1 MSCDIGSVSLDKS
14 YSDSSVTDS
23 LKGWSSPFPLSSY
36 EYDSPKTAV
45 AETSEIL
52 KTGNSDR
59 NENCQTFAR
68 SMDIIKVDHNLETT
82 EEMLVSFPKQL
93 NYATKIVTNSLPD
106 INTQATSRPSVS
118 WIERSSKIGLST
130 NQTVSSTTS
139 GRGIFERDCDLP
151 EWLNAN
157 ENQTDHYDV
166 EMKPSIQTKDYEI
179 SNRNNSSD
187 ILVKAHGC
195 IKLALQA
202 PTPITFILTGMMA
215 SPEIRVRKLF
225 VNGQKY
231 VFV

>member
-1 MSCDIGSVSLDKS
+1 MAMSCDIGSVSLDKS

-52 KTGNSDR
+52 KTGN
-59 NENCQTFAR
+59 N
-68 SMDIIKVDHNLETT
+68 HNLETT

-118 WIERSSKIGLST
+118 WIEKSSKIGLST